1 MADPE
6 LRILRHLA
14 RAAEELALAA
24 VLALQAFG
32 ARSRALAEL
41 HRALRAEERRWRARG
56 GTDLAAER
64 VAELFAALADVFEPP
79 RDGEAERGPTA
90 GHRPRSDVGV
100 RGRRRRSR
108 APRGTGTE
116 V

>member
-6 LRILRHLA
+6 QRVLRHLT

-56 GTDLAAER
+56 ATDLAAAR

-79 RDGEAERGPTA
+79 PSDFEAERQAPQA
-90 GHRPRSDVGV
+90 HAA
-100 RGRRRRSR
+100 RRRL
-108 APRGTGTE
+108 
-116 V
+116 